1 MDRTVIHLQR
11 FIDRVQGTEA
21 RGLKDVS
28 IPLSDAKAMAAELT
42 RILLDMQTLREH
54 AVKQAQGE
62 VIEVSMDGGTFK

>member
-1 MDRTVIHLQR
+1 MIHLQR

-42 RILLDMQTLREH
+42 RVLLDMQALREH
-54 AVKQAQGE
+54 AVQGTQEE
-62 VIEVSMDGGTFK
+62 VIQVSVDGGSFK

>member
-1 MDRTVIHLQR
+1 MIHLQR

-42 RILLDMQTLREH
+42 RVLLDMQTLREH
-54 AVKQAQGE
+54 ALNQAQEE
-62 VIEVSMDGGTFK
+62 VIQVSMDGGTFK